1 MKLLRK
7 VLKWTLRLTMLF
19 SSVILLYLLVTFAQ
33 VWWASTRDSAHAADA
48 IVVLGAAQ
56 YDGRPSEVLAA
67 RLDHAFALWD
77 EDLAEIIVVTGGSQ
91 EGDRFTEAF
100 ASFEYL
106 RNKGVP
112 EEALRLEVDG
122 TNTWEQLS
130 ASARI
135 LRREERPRVLLVS
148 SPYHAFRIVA
158 TADELGLD
166 AASSPAEGSA
176 ALGDLARES
185 AAVALGRI
193 IGYRRLAGLT

>member
-1 MKLLRK
+1 MLRRI
-7 VLKWTLRLTMLF
+7 LRWAIRLTLMF
-19 SSVILLYLLVTFAQ
+19 SGVLVLYLVVTFAQ
-33 VWWASTRDSAHAADA
+33 VTWAANRDGAREADA

-56 YDGRPSEVLAA
+56 YDGRPSDVLAA
-67 RLDHAFALWD
+67 RLDHAYELWE
-77 EDLAEIIVVTGGSQ
+77 EDLAEVIVVTGGGQ
-91 EGDRFTEAF
+91 PGDRFTEAY

-122 TNTWEQLS
+122 TNTWSQLS
-130 ASARI
+130 ASANI
-135 LRREERPRVLLVS
+135 LAKEERGSVLLVS

-166 AASSPAEGSA
+166 AAASPASGSSSMEN
-176 ALGDLARES
+176 LLRETG
-185 AAVALGRI
+185 AVAVGRI